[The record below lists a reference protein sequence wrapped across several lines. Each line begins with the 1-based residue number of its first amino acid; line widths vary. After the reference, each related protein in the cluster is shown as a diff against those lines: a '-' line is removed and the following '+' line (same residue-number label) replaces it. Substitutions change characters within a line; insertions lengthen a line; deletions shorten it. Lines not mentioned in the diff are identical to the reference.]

1 MMRSG
6 KTMPPGALPTLRR
19 AVSGMRVGVFGGLFD
34 PPHIGHLII
43 AQHVTEEFHLERML
57 FVPAGNPPH
66 KHHYSPYDT
75 RYAMTELAIAG
86 NDKFRI
92 SDIEKKMADKT
103 YTIEVVKSLREDSG
117 DELYLIIGSD
127 QWREIETWKEPEA
140 LFKECR
146 IVVVR
151 RPHYEVSKEAKFY
164 DRIMTST
171 APMIDVSSTMIRTRI
186 QKKLSVRYLVTAS
199 VEEYITQNNLY
210 VI

>member
-1 MMRSG
+1 MQAGVTGQPNVSPISR
-6 KTMPPGALPTLRR
+6 K
-19 AVSGMRVGVFGGLFD
+19 AVDRMRVGIFGGLFD
-34 PPHIGHLII
+34 PPHTGHLII
-43 AQHVTEEFHLERML
+43 AEHVTEEFHLERML

-86 NDKFRI
+86 NEKFFI
-92 SDIEKKMADKT
+92 SDIEKQIEDKT
-103 YTIEVVKSLREDSG
+103 YTIEVVKALRKGSD
-117 DELYLIIGSD
+117 DELYLILGSD
-127 QWREIETWKEPEA
+127 QWMEIETWKNPEV

-151 RPHYEVSKEAKFY
+151 RPHYDVSKEAKFY

-186 QKKLSVRYLVTAS
+186 QKGLSVRYLVTAS
-199 VEEYITQNNLY
+199 VREYITQNSLY
-210 VI
+210 KD

>member
-1 MMRSG
+1 
-6 KTMPPGALPTLRR
+6 
-19 AVSGMRVGVFGGLFD
+19 MRVGVFGGLFD

-171 APMIDVSSTMIRTRI
+171 APMIDVSSTMIRARI